1 MKSAHSPQFLPAWI
15 RSTATLLALAIGL
28 HALAP
33 SALAGPITSV
43 EMFAAT
49 DRAADLNTIQQALEH
64 KVVKQR
70 MGELGFTEGEIQLRL
85 ANASDAELHQLA
97 TQSETMMAGG
107 VLGLVISVLVIVL
120 LVFLVMRV
128 SATTPVPAASVT
140 ISQTA

>member
-1 MKSAHSPQFLPAWI
+1 MKSLASANRLPSWI
-15 RSTATLLALAIGL
+15 RSTAALLACAFGF

-33 SALAGPITSV
+33 SAHAGQISSFDLLAGSART
-43 EMFAAT
+43 
-49 DRAADLNTIQQALEH
+49 ADLNTIQQALEH

-70 MGELGFTEGEIQLRL
+70 MGELGFTADEIQLRL

-107 VLGLVISVLVIVL
+107 VIGLVISLLVIVL

-128 SATTPVPAASVT
+128 SATPVSAVDAK
-140 ISQTA
+140 IAQTA